1 MLQSEFKDLTGIT
14 VSAEEYGA
22 IEAIYNESDL
32 DKKVFCKE
40 WVANDRM
47 GQTKRMANIIQTLN
61 ERLFDRHK
69 EIKGLHNELME
80 LGKFMLAQSDKFGSP
95 EMRQKAIEILGFKEY
110 IRIKLAE
117 EYNLWE
123 DDKIDLLNLIND
135 MEG

>member
-32 DKKVFCKE
+32 DKQVFCKE
-40 WVANDRM
+40 WVANNRM
-47 GQTKRMANIIQTLN
+47 GQTKRMADIIHTLN
-61 ERLFDRHK
+61 ERIFDGHK
-69 EIKGLHNELME
+69 EINGLRNERTE
-80 LGKFMLAQSDKFGSP
+80 LGRFLLEQSEKYSSA